1 MFCSQAT
8 LEKQRMAEEMERLK
22 EQASPMGMD
31 AGGAGGGTGQLFVNP
46 LSPGMAL
53 GSPFGSSSPFGSED
67 GIMREREE
75 AVSRRELELERELE
89 ARVRDALEVKDGE
102 LVALREECAAKD
114 ARIAELLAKV
124 ASAVA

>member
-1 MFCSQAT
+1 
-8 LEKQRMAEEMERLK
+8 MERLK

-31 AGGAGGGTGQLFVNP
+31 AGGGAGGGAGQLFVNP

-53 GSPFGSSSPFGSED
+53 GSPFASPFGSDD

-75 AVSRRELELERELE
+75 AVSRREFELEQELE

>member
-22 EQASPMGMD
+22 EQASPVGMD
-31 AGGAGGGTGQLFVNP
+31 AGGGGGAAQLLVNP
-46 LSPGMAL
+46 LSPGMAI
-53 GSPFGSSSPFGSED
+53 GSPFGSSSPFGSDD